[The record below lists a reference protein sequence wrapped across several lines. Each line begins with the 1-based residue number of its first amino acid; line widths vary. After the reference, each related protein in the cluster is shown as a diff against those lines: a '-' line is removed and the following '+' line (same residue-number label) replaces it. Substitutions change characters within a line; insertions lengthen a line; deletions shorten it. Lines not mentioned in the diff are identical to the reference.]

1 MFHVEHLN
9 KIMDNETSKKDRI
22 IKFEQIISDK
32 IISNID
38 ANFSFEY
45 VSNML
50 NLYANEKLDKSKL
63 VGLERLRA
71 NILFCAIKNIID
83 SKGDDIFKANNLF
96 ALHFLYFEIYN
107 ELQRIRFTYFFNKN
121 EQQNK
126 QKNNE
131 KNTNH

>member
-9 KIMDNETSKKDRI
+9 KKMRNEIPKKDRI
-22 IKFEQIISDK
+22 IKFEQIISD
-32 IISNID
+32 ID

-83 SKGDDIFKANNLF
+83 SKGTDVFKANNLF
-96 ALHFLYFEIYN
+96 ALRFLYFEIYN
-107 ELQRIRFTYFFNKN
+107 ELERIRFAYFFNKN

-126 QKNNE
+126 KNDQS
-131 KNTNH
+131 KNH